1 MPPASGWR
9 YNPVASTFHNDTK
22 VRAWPEDARALA
34 LYLLTNEH
42 RTQEGFYRLAKATI
56 ADEIQWQPER
66 LEAALARVQRDG
78 FARYDEVARIVLV
91 RKALKYHAPHGPKS
105 IKGAVNAIKRT
116 KGSPALFADLLALA
130 DDYAPDLAAAI
141 RAEYALPEGPY
152 LQRDRSRKGI
162 TEQPASG

>member
-22 VRAWPEDARALA
+22 VRAWPEDARNLA

-42 RTQEGFYRLAKATI
+42 RTQEGFYRLSKATM
-56 ADEIQWQPER
+56 ADDLQWESER
-66 LEAALARVQRDG
+66 LEAALGRVQTDG
-78 FARYDEVARIVLV
+78 FASYDETSRIVLV
-91 RKALKYHAPHGPKS
+91 RHALKYHPPHGSKS
-105 IKGAVNAIKRT
+105 VKGAVNAIKRT

-152 LQRDRSRKGI
+152 EAPSMGHL
-162 TEQPASG
+162 